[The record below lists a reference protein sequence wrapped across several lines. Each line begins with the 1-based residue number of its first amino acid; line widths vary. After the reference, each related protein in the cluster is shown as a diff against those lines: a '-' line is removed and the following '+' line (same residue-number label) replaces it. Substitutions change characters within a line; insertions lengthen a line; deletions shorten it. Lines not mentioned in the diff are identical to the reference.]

1 MEKTYTFQ
9 HGMVYGLEE
18 AEENTINQL
27 QTVTETINEISS
39 GYRNEEE
46 VVEDKKQD
54 FIDTLG
60 KRIDTLKE
68 NVLYDD
74 ILNEESGLIDS
85 IYEELEETEELTK
98 ERIIKLLEDRNEYIL
113 GFDDFDTNL
122 KIEKEIGEMVKAI
135 NETYKIC
142 IVNNMWRQRLKQS
155 KNVMKGQL
163 EGVSK
168 AISDVAE
175 ILHKSKSEVID
186 TKEEIK
192 VKPDRYKITVGV
204 AEDRKSGVAV
214 SGDSNIYKRLDDGKY
229 LVALS
234 DGMGS
239 GENAR
244 KSSKTAINMLSKLFG
259 TGFNKDTS
267 LELINSSMY
276 VSGGE
281 DSFATLDI
289 AIFDLN
295 QGNMEF
301 MKNGACPTFIKNK
314 RKVDVVKAVS
324 LPTGILAK
332 SDLVIY
338 DKDLK
343 DKDIIIMCTDGV
355 LESNAEYENKELWV
369 KNLLEEIDTENVQR
383 IASILLAQAKENE
396 RRNFN

>member
-1 MEKTYTFQ
+1 
-9 HGMVYGLEE
+9 MVYGLEE

-27 QTVTETINEISS
+27 QTVTETINEMSR
-39 GYRNEEE
+39 GYRTKEA
-46 VVEDKKQD
+46 VVEDRKQD
-54 FIDTLG
+54 FIDALEE
-60 KRIDTLKE
+60 RIDTLKE
-68 NVLYDD
+68 NILYDD
-74 ILNEESGLIDS
+74 LKDEENGLIDS
-85 IYEELEETEELTK
+85 IYEELEETEKVTK
-98 ERIIKLLEDRNEYIL
+98 DKIVKLLEDRNEYIL

-122 KIEKEIGEMVKAI
+122 KVEKEIEEMVKAI

-142 IVNNMWRQRLKQS
+142 IVNNMWRQRLEQS
-155 KNVMKGQL
+155 KNAMRGQL

-175 ILHKSKSEVID
+175 TLHKSKSEIID
-186 TKEEIK
+186 TKEEIQD
-192 VKPDRYKITVGV
+192 KPDRYKITVGV
-204 AEDRKSGVAV
+204 AEDRKSGTTV

-276 VSGGE
+276 MNLKE

-324 LPTGILAK
+324 LPAGILDEA
-332 SDLVIY
+332 DLVIY

-343 DKDIIIMCTDGV
+343 DKDIVIMCTDGV
-355 LESNAEYENKELWV
+355 LESNAEYENKELWI

-383 IASILLAQAKENE
+383 IAKILLAQAKENE
-396 RRNFN
+396 NRNFN